1 MEDKKI
7 IQVID
12 LVSKATGINKDQIQK
27 DSRAIDFDKWD
38 SLSNLKIVLALEKKL
53 KKKLNATQVSKIDS
67 VNSIIKLI
75 S

>member
-1 MEDKKI
+1 MENKKI

-12 LVSKATGINKDQIQK
+12 LIYKATGINKDQIK
-27 DSRAIDFDKWD
+27 VDSKAIDFDKWD

-67 VNSIIKLI
+67 VKSIIKI
-75 S
+75 IT